1 MKTYSAYINGEFMDT
16 KTTTNTINPATEEII
31 SIVSSSTID
40 DARVAIDAAEQAQN
54 EWARLPA
61 IRRAQY
67 LWEVARRIREKSDYL
82 ARIITEEQGKILSL
96 SKSEV
101 ELAASILDYSAEWAR
116 RYEGEIL
123 QSDRENENI
132 FIFKK
137 PIGVVSGILP
147 WNYPFSSIAR
157 KMGPA
162 LITGNTIVIKP
173 SEITSNN
180 AIEFAKIVD
189 EVGLPEGVFNVVPG
203 KGSEIGGELVSNSK
217 VGMVT
222 FTGSVETGERIL
234 QNASKNITKVSL
246 ELGGKAPAIV
256 MDDADIDKAI
266 HSIVQSR
273 IANSG
278 QLCICPERVYVHE
291 KIIDEFTEKYIK
303 AKSAVTYG
311 DPLSENIDMG
321 PLVSK
326 TQLQSVEAHVNKAVE
341 QGAQLA
347 LGGKRA
353 QDKKG
358 YYFEPTVLVNCSQG
372 MDIIRQE
379 IFGPVTP
386 ILSFQSLDEAI
397 HLANDS
403 DYGLSSSI
411 YANDLSSIM
420 HACNELK
427 FGETFVNRENGE
439 AFHAYHAGWRHSG
452 IGGDDGKHGLNDY
465 LQKHVVYMQYDY

>member
-1 MKTYSAYINGEFMDT
+1 MRTYSAYINGEFIDT
-16 KTTTNTINPATEEII
+16 ASTTETINPATEEVI
-31 SIVSSSTID
+31 SIVSSSTVE
-40 DARVAIDAAEQAQN
+40 DARAAIDAAESAQD
-54 EWARLPA
+54 EWAKLPA
-61 IRRAQY
+61 IKRAKC
-67 LWEVARRIREKSDYL
+67 LWEVAKKIREKSDHL
-82 ARIITEEQGKILSL
+82 ARIISEEQGKIFSL

-137 PIGVVSGILP
+137 PIGVVTGILP
-147 WNYPFSSIAR
+147 WNYPFSSVAR

-173 SEITSNN
+173 AELTSNN

-189 EVGLPEGVFNVVPG
+189 KVGLPQGVFNIVPG
-203 KGSEIGGELVSNSK
+203 KGSEIGDELVSNPK

-234 QNASKNITKVSL
+234 QSASKNITKVSL

-256 MDDADIDKAI
+256 MDDADMDKAI

-291 KIIDEFTEKYIK
+291 KIVDEFTEKYIK
-303 AKSAVTYG
+303 AKAEVTYG
-311 DPLSENIDMG
+311 DPLTENVDMG

-326 TQLQSVEAHVNKAVE
+326 SQLQSVESHVNKAVE

-347 LGGKRA
+347 LGGKKA
-353 QDKKG
+353 QRSKG
-358 YYFEPTVLVNCSQG
+358 YYFEPTVLVNCSQH

-386 ILSFQSLDEAI
+386 ILSFQNLEEAI

-411 YANDLSSIM
+411 YSKDLKTIM
-420 HACNELK
+420 YACNELK

-465 LQKHVVYMQYDY
+465 LQKHVVYMQYE